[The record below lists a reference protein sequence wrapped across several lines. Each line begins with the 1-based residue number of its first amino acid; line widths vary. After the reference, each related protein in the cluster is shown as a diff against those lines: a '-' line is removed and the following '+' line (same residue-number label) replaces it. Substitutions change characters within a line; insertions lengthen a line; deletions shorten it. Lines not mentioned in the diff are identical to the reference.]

1 MAFQRVTRIFD
12 KVNDYFTIVAGVM
25 LVVLMLIV
33 SMEVVLRY
41 FFSSPTSWVVEI
53 SEYILLF
60 IPFLVGARL
69 LRHESHVKMDLLL
82 IQLSRKRRAILNTIT
97 SFLSAL
103 ICAILFFFGVK
114 VTIYFYS
121 VGYKTPTV
129 LRLPKSMLIFII
141 FVGMFLLSI
150 QFIRRG
156 SQSFQRLAKNQ
167 QGRIAVRLH
176 PNKHLNPGWRFE

>member
-1 MAFQRVTRIFD
+1 MAFLRVTRIFD
-12 KVNDYFTIVAGVM
+12 KVNDFLTIVAGVM

-33 SMEVVLRY
+33 SLEVVLRY

-82 IQLSRKRRAILNTIT
+82 LQLGRKSRAMLNTIT

-103 ICAILFFFGVK
+103 ICAVLFFFGVK

-129 LRLPKSMLIFII
+129 LRLPKFMLIFII

-156 SQSFQRLAKNQ
+156 SHHFKDWQRISK
-167 QGRIAVRLH
+167 G
-176 PNKHLNPGWRFE
+176 E

>member
-12 KVNDYFTIVAGVM
+12 KVNDYLTILAGVM

-33 SMEVVLRY
+33 CMEVVLRY

-69 LRHESHVKMDLLL
+69 LRNEGHVKMDLLL
-82 IQLSRKRRAILNTIT
+82 IQLSSKSRAMLNSIT
-97 SFLSAL
+97 SYISAL

-129 LRLPKSMLIFII
+129 LRLPKFLLIFII

-156 SQSFQRLAKNQ
+156 SNHFKDWL
-167 QGRIAVRLH
+167 RIS
-176 PNKHLNPGWRFE
+176 KEE